1 MTDRRRRAA
10 LVVARRRVGP
20 GEPHVV
26 DAHLLGPAALR
37 AVPVERDVAAGAV
50 PCRLVGCRVEPG
62 ETDRVVGD
70 RRRRSGVARTRPCAG
85 RGGQVRGG
93 DAPCQYGRVIVGD
106 DDDVDV
112 IPRRIRRRR
121 APRGS
126 DRDGERVHRDEVG
139 RRVVDVPSVPVVR
152 RRVRRDEGVRR
163 VAVIAEVAGDVVPIR
178 PGEGRDRAV
187 RRVKAD
193 RRERRHLAGHS
204 ALRAELARPRPVAT
218 VDGDELANGRSD
230 ELEVDGIP
238 VYRGP

>member
-10 LVVARRRVGP
+10 LVVARRRVRA
-20 GEPHVV
+20 GEPYVV

-37 AVPVERDVAAGAV
+37 AVPIERDVAERAV
-50 PCRLVGCRVEPG
+50 PCRLVASRDRG
-62 ETDRVVGD
+62 EGDRVIGD
-70 RRRRSGVARTRPCAG
+70 RRRRSGPARSYPRGRRARRVGSPGAG
-85 RGGQVRGG
+85 SE
-93 DAPCQYGRVIVGD
+93 YGRAVAGE

-121 APRGS
+121 APRAPDG
-126 DRDGERVHRDEVG
+126 DGERVHRDEVG

-238 VYRGP
+238 VHRGP